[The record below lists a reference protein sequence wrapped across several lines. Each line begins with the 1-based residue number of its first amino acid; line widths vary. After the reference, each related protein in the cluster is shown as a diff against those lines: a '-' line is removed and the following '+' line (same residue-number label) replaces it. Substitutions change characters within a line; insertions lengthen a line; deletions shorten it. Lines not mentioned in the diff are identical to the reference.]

1 MNDFKTIAQQ
11 AKSLAERNTK
21 TDFAAVALNI
31 VALPLSMGCFLFPT
45 DDTSKTTEVAV
56 PDEWLASVAGLPSIS
71 RKGLELLVDAMKAKG
86 WVSVAEAVRFIE
98 IEQAAMLAAQE
109 TDENATKAAEAPG
122 GASLLLA
129 RAEKELPGTIKR
141 FAEGAQTFAQAA
153 GGVLSFTAEKAVW
166 VGKGLGAVAGLMRDF
181 RKS

>member
-1 MNDFKTIAQQ
+1 MNDFESIAQQ
-11 AKSLAERNTK
+11 AKSLAAQNTT

-31 VALPLSMGCFLFPT
+31 VALPLTMGCFVIPT
-45 DDTSKTTEVAV
+45 DDTSKTKEVAV

-71 RKGLELLVDAMKAKG
+71 RKGLELLADAMKTKG
-86 WVSVAEAVRFIE
+86 WVSVSEAVRFIE
-98 IEQAAMLAAQE
+98 IEQAALQSTAKQ
-109 TDENATKAAEAPG
+109 DQSATKATESAV

-129 RAEKELPGTIKR
+129 RAERDLPGTIRR
-141 FAEGAQTFAQAA
+141 FAEGAQSFVEAA

-166 VGKGLGAVAGLMRDF
+166 LGKGLGIVAGAMRNL